1 MSLSFNSIRSGLQ
14 RLLTLE
20 QQSQSRETLD
30 SSPSRETLDS
40 SPSRETLDSG
50 LHHYVLESPGEK
62 SRVHLR
68 LDPDGH
74 GTLIVNAS
82 RIMHLNPTAALMA
95 YLILEGKQDDEIAI
109 TTAKKYRVARKQVN
123 KDISSFRLQISEL
136 LRPDG
141 DCPIHELELETV
153 APFSA
158 RPSAPYRLDLA
169 LTYRCNNDCAH
180 CYNQR
185 ISESTNQRISHSQLL
200 TPNSYL
206 APPSPLYASRELP
219 TDDWKSIISKAWD
232 LGIPHI
238 IFTGGEPTLRDDLP
252 ELIAHA
258 ESNGQITGLNTNAR
272 RLSDERFVAR
282 LVESGLDHVQIT
294 LESCEAVIHDRM
306 VRAKGA
312 FVQTVKGIK
321 NVLASPLYVMT
332 NTTMLQDNRSTL
344 HATLDFLAEL
354 GVPTV
359 GLNALIYS
367 GRGATVGTGLAENEL
382 TPLLEIARAKTE
394 ARGQRLIWYTPTQY
408 CNFDPMSL
416 DLGVKGC
423 TAALYNMCVEPDG
436 GVIPCQSYYHQLGNL
451 LTDEWDAIWN
461 HELAVRLRERKG
473 LPEKCSGCLLLAE
486 CGGGC
491 PLQFKEIYHSVEPAE
506 NLPARSR

>member
-1 MSLSFNSIRSGLQ
+1 MLK
-14 RLLTLE
+14 RLF
-20 QQSQSRETLD
+20 QQKPKLD
-30 SSPSRETLDS
+30 APR
-40 SPSRETLDSG
+40 SG
-50 LHHYVLESPGEK
+50 LHHYRIEGTDER
-62 SRVHLR
+62 SRLHLR

-74 GTLIVNAS
+74 GTLIVNAN

-95 YLILEGKQDDEIAI
+95 YLALEKVEAPAAVRAICKQ
-109 TTAKKYRVARKQVN
+109 YRVSRKQALA
-123 KDISSFRLQISEL
+123 DLQAFNLQLAEL

-141 DCPIHELELETV
+141 ACPIHDLDLETLT
-153 APFSA
+153 PFSTC
-158 RPSAPYRLDLA
+158 PSAPYRLDLA

-180 CYNQR
+180 CYNVAPHTPLLKG
-185 ISESTNQRISHSQLL
+185 ESPAMRG
-200 TPNSYL
+200 
-206 APPSPLYASRELP
+206 ELD
-219 TDDWKSIISKAWD
+219 TEGWKQVLNRAWE

-238 IFTGGEPTLRDDLP
+238 IFTGGEPTLREDLP

-258 ESNGQITGLNTNAR
+258 EANGQITGLNTNAR
-272 RLSDERFVAR
+272 RLSDERFVNR
-282 LVESGLDHVQIT
+282 LAEAGLDHVQIT
-294 LESCEAVIHDRM
+294 LESSRPEVHDEM

-312 FVQTVKGIK
+312 FQQTVKGIR

-332 NTTMLQDNRSTL
+332 NTTMLRTNV
-344 HATLDFLAEL
+344 HAIPETLDFLAEL

-367 GRGATVGTGLAENEL
+367 GRGASVGTGLSEAEL
-382 TPLLEIARAKTE
+382 APLLEVARQKTG

-408 CNFDPMSL
+408 CNFDPVQM

-436 GVIPCQSYYHQLGNL
+436 GVLPCQSYYHQLGNL
-451 LTDEWDAIWN
+451 LTDEWEAIWN

-491 PLQFKEIYHSVEPAE
+491 PLTFETPIPVEVVA
-506 NLPARSR
+506 